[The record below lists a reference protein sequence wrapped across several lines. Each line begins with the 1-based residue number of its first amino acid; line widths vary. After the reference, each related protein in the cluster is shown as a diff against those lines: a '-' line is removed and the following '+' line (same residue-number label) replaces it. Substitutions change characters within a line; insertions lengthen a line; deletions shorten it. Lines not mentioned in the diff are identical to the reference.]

1 MTSFKR
7 GRVAGEMEERGRALS
22 QPALNN
28 TFPKRET
35 RTNLPLEDK
44 SVRGDSNGFANNE
57 TIQRN
62 HAETAEYLQMT
73 QNNIAERSI

>member
-7 GRVAGEMEERGRALS
+7 RRAAGEMEEHGRPLT

-35 RTNLPLEDK
+35 RTNITFEDK
-44 SVRGDSNGFANNE
+44 SVRDDSNGFANNE
-57 TIQRN
+57 TIQ
-62 HAETAEYLQMT
+62 
-73 QNNIAERSI
+73 